1 MKKLY
6 ATICLVLTIAFAQG
20 QIYEPEGINMSGQ
33 FNGWSTPPNKDVF
46 SSATQNTGGKLGIIK
61 NGTLRWHTSFWVSAT
76 DTLADSD
83 TGTFDFL
90 FISGPSTNYY
100 QNKWADVVVI
110 KDSLQ
115 TYAFNSGADNK
126 ITLNNGWYTMNWED
140 VGYANN
146 RAIFMYTTNKPVTI
160 SSVSQNPSSVTPSAP
175 VTVTVNLSG
184 SKSAE
189 EKIYVRYS
197 IDNWA
202 TDSTLLAT
210 GSGSTYTATI
220 GGQPLDTT
228 VSYYVFTSTKSNI
241 TNNYDLYTINY
252 DNNGGSNYSY
262 KVQSQVVTTGT
273 VSPTTYCSGTSISI
287 PYTVN
292 GSFNGGN
299 KFYAELSDSSGSF
312 TKPVLLDSIAATGNG
327 TFSASL
333 PKIGITGGTKY
344 RVRVRSTSPAVT
356 GNNNGQNITINLTPT
371 ASIAGADS
379 ITACAPDTVTF
390 VASPNVAGATYHWYR
405 NNGAI
410 MPPVTNNTLHIGLTG
425 NYKVA
430 VTINGC
436 TDTSTVK
443 VLTWGNGPGASITP
457 SGAQN
462 LCAGDSVVLTT
473 TSGTGLWYEWKKDN
487 IVVSTSGNTYTA
499 KTSGNY
505 TVKVSNSTC
514 FNTSATVMVTVSNKS
529 SATFVVTGDTVL
541 CSGDSVLFTSPLA
554 NGSANF
560 TWQQNGNT
568 VQASTKNN
576 YATKTAGSYRLIVS
590 YGVNNNCPDTSKS
603 VMVSVNAK
611 PTPTIAQITGSSTT
625 FCLGDSILLRAN
637 GGTIGST
644 YQWVR
649 NNTPIF
655 NAKNQDYKAFNGGDY
670 QVIISNGKCT
680 GISVIT
686 TLSLSNT
693 PTIKPTLTY
702 TGGTT
707 IECVHTGT
715 AASYKWFKNGVQTT
729 DVSKT
734 ITINGNGCYKSS
746 FVDANGCESLVSD
759 SVCTSLSVN
768 TPQQVFGVQV
778 YPNPANEKVNLT
790 YTGTNALQV
799 TLTDLQGRKIDGFVL
814 TENSTLNISHIAK
827 GIYLLHINNGEQT
840 ATQKLLVE

>member
-6 ATICLVLTIAFAQG
+6 FTLCLVLAIAFAQG
-20 QIYEPEGINMSGQ
+20 QIYEPEGINMTGQ

-46 SSATQNTGGKLGIIK
+46 SSAKQNTGGKLDIIK

-100 QNKWADVVVI
+100 QNKWAGVVVI

-115 TYAFNSGADNK
+115 AYTFNSGADNNIK
-126 ITLNNGWYTMNWED
+126 LNNGWYTMNWED
-140 VGYANN
+140 IGYASN

-160 SSVSQNPSSVTPSAP
+160 SSVTQNPSAVTPAAP

-184 SKSAE
+184 SKSTE

-197 IDNWA
+197 INNWA

-312 TKPVLLDSIAATGNG
+312 TNAKLLDSIAATGNG
-327 TFSASL
+327 SFTSNI
-333 PKIGITGGTKY
+333 PKIGITGGSKY

-390 VASPNVAGATYHWYR
+390 VANPNVAGATYHWFR
-405 NNGAI
+405 NNTAL
-410 MPPVTNNTLHIGLTG
+410 MPPIPNNKLLIGLTG
-425 NYKVA
+425 NYKV
-430 VTINGC
+430 VVSINGC

-457 SGAQN
+457 SGTQN

-473 TSGTGLWYEWKKDN
+473 TSGTGLSYEWKKDN
-487 IVVSTSGNTYTA
+487 IVVATSGNTYTA

-514 FNTSATVMVTVSNKS
+514 FSNSAIVMVTVSNKS
-529 SATFVVTGDTVL
+529 SATFVITGDTAL
-541 CSGDSVLFTSPLA
+541 CSGDSVYFTSPLA
-554 NGSANF
+554 DGSANF

-568 VQASTKNN
+568 VLASTKNM
-576 YATKTAGSYRLIVS
+576 YSTKTAGNYRLIVS
-590 YGVNNNCPDTSKS
+590 YGINNNCPDTSRS
-603 VMVSVNAK
+603 VVVSLTTR
-611 PTPTIAQITGSSTT
+611 PTPTIAQVTGTSTT

-637 GGTIGST
+637 GGISGSV

-655 NAKNQDYKAFNGGDY
+655 NAKNQDYKAGNGGDY
-670 QVIISNGKCT
+670 QILISNGTCYA
-680 GISVIT
+680 ISPTT
-686 TLSLSNT
+686 TLVLSTT

-707 IECVHTGT
+707 IECTHTGT
-715 AASYKWFKNGVQTT
+715 ATSYKWFKNGVQTSN
-729 DVSKT
+729 VSKI

-768 TPQQVFGVQV
+768 TPQQVFGVEV
-778 YPNPANEKVNLT
+778 YPNPTNGLVNLS
-790 YTGTNALQV
+790 YNGTDALLV
-799 TLTDLQGRKIDGFVL
+799 TLTDLQGRKIDGFTL
-814 TENSTLNISHIAK
+814 LGNNTLNTAHIAK
-827 GIYLLHINNGEQT
+827 GIYLLHISNGIQT